1 MIKTQQGSNKE
12 YVNKKIFKIVEFE
25 KKDFKINESL
35 YVFKLKKSQRRF

>member
-25 KKDFKINESL
+25 KKTS
-35 YVFKLKKSQRRF
+35 KLMSHYTFLN